1 MHCSGSVKI
10 LRGISL
16 GMRRRALYTRSCSS
30 YRRRS
35 GGDSAAIS
43 DLLRLPGKIS
53 VPAGRM
59 SRDRDD
65 VLLFGEEDRGTP
77 MSEKVDEGVV
87 GAEEG
92 PLEGI
97 GKDETRM
104 KVWSRVVI
112 VVFAV
117 GVEGE
122 RMVR

>member
-1 MHCSGSVKI
+1 MPLDVTREDVLKD
-10 LRGISL
+10 LF
-16 GMRRRALYTRSCSS
+16 RRVVVEGRNAVEELV
-30 YRRRS
+30 
-35 GGDSAAIS
+35 GD
-43 DLLRLPGKIS
+43 DTECPLPGKIS

-87 GAEEG
+87 GAEDG

-112 VVFAV
+112 AVFAV